1 MAELQEN
8 LCTFYTS
15 DYHLEMIMLPYIN
28 KNLKNN
34 KDVYVFTQDNLD
46 ESINHLVKNVNIED
60 NIKKKILNIN
70 WKNEN
75 EDKYNSLIENNN
87 ESIIFVKGNENY
99 IKKVNKNLNQIK
111 NYRNIE
117 IIDCYSLDEVGD
129 KVNIIT
135 KNYENILMTEGK
147 RKCDL

>member
-87 ESIIFVKGNENY
+87 ESIIFVKGNEDY